1 MLRSVSRP
9 VIAPIALAA
18 LAVALPLVV
27 AASDSTRFSAQ
38 ARPFVPALA
47 PVASVVPPTTRVL
60 TPTTRPITPATRVA
74 GEAIVP
80 SAIDATGTTD
90 VTKVLNAFVS
100 HVADGSTIVFPR
112 NGRFRIE
119 GTLLVKNHKHLTING
134 RGAMFFAKS
143 NGAIQPLRGCN
154 QQSSACRYPNRT
166 RSQWSLESDTS
177 LVVRS
182 VNVVGSNLD
191 SGPNGIY
198 KGDLEAQHGFQIL
211 GGRDILLDHVSAQNV
226 WGDLV
231 NIGAAP
237 TGSMRSPTNVT
248 VQNSSFYGASRQ
260 GWSITNGQ
268 HVTFAN
274 NTLTSVRRSLIDVE
288 ANASSDQIAFVTIRD
303 NQLGSYRFCTF
314 TNFGAPANEHDFVFS
329 GNRSI
334 GTAPIKIC
342 GQARASARR
351 RNFQITDNV
360 GAIGS
365 ANSNEPMVS
374 LTFFDNVVVRGNVQR
389 FAASWPTRGGVNGS
403 PQAPVTWTCTTGVVT
418 GNTFTPRPATMQE
431 SQAKPC

>member
-1 MLRSVSRP
+1 
-9 VIAPIALAA
+9 VISPIALAA
-18 LAVALPLVV
+18 IAVALPLVV
-27 AASDSTRFSAQ
+27 AASDSSRFSAQ
-38 ARPFVPALA
+38 TRPFVPSLS

-60 TPTTRPITPATRVA
+60 TPTTRPVTPTTKVAVA

-80 SAIDATGTTD
+80 SSIDATGTTD
-90 VTKVLNAFVS
+90 VTNVLNAFVS
-100 HVADGSTIVFPR
+100 HVGDGRTIVFPR

-119 GTLLVKNHKHLTING
+119 GTLLVKNLKNLTING
-134 RGAMFFAKS
+134 QGATFFAKT
-143 NGAIQPLRGCN
+143 NGAVQPSRGCN
-154 QQSSACRYPNRT
+154 QQSSTCRYPNRT
-166 RSQWSLESDTS
+166 RSQWSFESDTS

-182 VNVVGSNLD
+182 VNVVGSNSH
-191 SGPNGIY
+191 SGANGIY
-198 KGDLEAQHGFQIL
+198 EGALEAQHAFQIL

-231 NIGAAP
+231 NVGVAP
-237 TGSMRSPTNVT
+237 AGSMRSPTNVT
-248 VQNSSFYGASRQ
+248 VQNSSFQRASRQ

-288 ANASSDQIAFVTIRD
+288 ANTSNDQIAFVTIRD
-303 NQLGSYRFCTF
+303 NQLGTYRFCTF

-329 GNRSI
+329 GNHSI

-360 GAIGS
+360 GATGT
-365 ANSNEPMVS
+365 AAPNEPMVS
-374 LTFFDNVVVRGNVQR
+374 LTFFDNVVVKGNVQR
-389 FAASWPTRGGVNGS
+389 FAASWPTRVGVNGS
-403 PQAPVTWTCTTGVVT
+403 PQAPVTWTCSTGVVT
-418 GNTFTPRPATMQE
+418 GNTFTPRPATMKE
-431 SQAKPC
+431 SQAKAC